1 MNWQDSNKSRH
12 TCITICRRGVT
23 VTLFWE
29 RLQYCIFICVLGTLH
44 YVGVPSVMM
53 AHIEYLR
60 LPFVLIEALKTLEGG
75 AGIDFNNFTKM
86 RY

>member
-1 MNWQDSNKSRH
+1 MHNNLSQRCYSY
-12 TCITICRRGVT
+12 T
-23 VTLFWE
+23 VLRT
-29 RLQYCIFICVLGTLH
+29 LQYYIFICVLGTLH